1 MSRQLCIEN
10 CKFELYDTP
19 AEWEQNHSQVCC
31 NAFVLL
37 TAIEICFTRIK
48 PIATITILL
57 LLFEEQR

>member
-1 MSRQLCIEN
+1 MSRQLFIEI

-19 AEWEQNHSQVCC
+19 AVEWEQNHSQVCC

-57 LLFEEQR
+57 IEKQR